1 MELKAQA
8 ENLKKQVEE
17 RREQG
22 TRRQFDESFRAEV
35 VGYVR
40 ARQAEGGTQ
49 EEAAREVGLS
59 AWTLSRWGRREQS
72 GPVRRGRPPRQR
84 LEGRSGGFHAV
95 EVKSEERSP
104 GALVLHGPG
113 GVRVEGL
120 RVQQVAQL
128 LKELSCC

>member
-1 MELKAQA
+1 MDLKAQA
-8 ENLKKQVEE
+8 EKLKKQVEE
-17 RREQG
+17 RRARG

-40 ARQAEGGTQ
+40 ALQAEGGTQ

-59 AWTLSRWGRREQS
+59 AWTLSRWGRGSRS

-84 LEGRSGGFHAV
+84 QEGTPGGFHPV
-95 EVKSEERSP
+95 ELKSEASP
-104 GALVLHGPG
+104 GGLVMHGPG

-120 RVQQVAQL
+120 SVQQVVQV
-128 LKELSCC
+128 LKELGC